1 MKKELNKI
9 LPPILGG
16 LLLLFVFGDQILAFA
31 ADYQWFKMLGYT
43 ETFFVEIKTKM
54 MIWIPLSIILSVALS
69 LYFIKL
75 FDKYI
80 KLGQILISKPELARS
95 KRFLIMLSL
104 GLGAFLSWV
113 STGELWLKILFFL
126 NRNSF
131 GVEDPIFGNDASFY
145 IFSKPMIE
153 NLMSLG
159 IFTTLVIIV
168 ATLVFYSL
176 VFKRYPPSEGTVYYL
191 DRTVGIP
198 NVIGFFKRDIL
209 RNAVKRLATLGA
221 LFFVLLGSF
230 FLLMTYDLVYSPRGA
245 AFGASY
251 TDVAVTLKGYI
262 ALAIVSFISAVL
274 FFVGMVKEKKRLI
287 AAGPV
292 AIVFIGII
300 TSVIAFGVQRLIVEP
315 DEISKEQPYIEYNI
329 AFTQKSFN
337 LDQVESREFP
347 VNQELTA
354 KDLEENE
361 ATIRNIR
368 INDETPLLQTFN
380 QLQSL
385 RLYYQF
391 SNISMDRYVIDG
403 QYRQIFL
410 APRELN
416 TDRLTEKA
424 KTWINLH
431 LKYTHG
437 YGVVVAPVNEV
448 TPEGQPKLMV
458 RNIPPTTD
466 TDLIL
471 TRPEIYFGLLTDQY
485 IITGTDEDEFDYPSG
500 SDNTE
505 TRYEGVDGIS
515 LSGANRFL
523 YAITQ
528 RSLRLLF
535 SDNIT
540 AESRI
545 HHTRDVIERAS
556 KIAPFLIYENDPYM
570 VMNQED
576 GKLYWIVDAYTATAD
591 YPYSQRYG
599 FKGYIVNYVRNSVKV
614 VVDAYDGTI
623 DYYVFDESDPMIQTY
638 KNIYKDLFKSAS
650 ELPAGLQKHI
660 KYPRDLFDLQA
671 EVYRLYHISNPV
683 VFYNGEDAW
692 DIANEK
698 YLDQIEQAKSNYVM
712 FKLPEEDNEEF
723 ALILPYT
730 PREKANMTSLLVAR
744 NDDEHYG
751 KLYVYR
757 FPKDKTVDGPMMIE
771 SRIDQDSTISP
782 QFTLWGQEG
791 SNVLRGNVIVVPV
804 NNSLL
809 YIEPIFIQA
818 DNVNSLPE
826 TKRVIVGYRDKVV
839 MEQTLDL
846 ALERIFGAA
855 PEPDSEIPGEG
866 ELPQLE
872 GEDLDAVLNQ
882 VRSVYDELTRSL
894 SEIQKIIQQLETQK
908 DSQRDTPAEGDAAK
922 DPVTP

>member
-9 LPPILGG
+9 VPPLIAA
-16 LLLLFVFGDQILAFA
+16 LLLLFISSDQILGFIAN
-31 ADYQWFKMLGYT
+31 YQWFKMLGYT
-43 ETFFVEIKTKM
+43 QTFFVEIKTKM
-54 MIWIPLSIILSVALS
+54 IMWIPLSIALAVALS
-69 LYFIKL
+69 LYFLKI
-75 FDKYI
+75 FEKYI
-80 KLGQILISKPELARS
+80 KLGQIFISKPETAKSRTALVLAS
-95 KRFLIMLSL
+95 TGL
-104 GLGAFLSWV
+104 GLFLSWV
-113 STGELWLKILFFL
+113 ATNELWLKVLFFL
-126 NRNSF
+126 NRTEF
-131 GVEDPIFGNDASFY
+131 GVSDPIFNNDAAFY
-145 IFSKPMIE
+145 IFSKPLME

-159 IFTTLVIIV
+159 IFITLVIII

-176 VFKRYPPSEGTVYYL
+176 VFKKYPPSEGTVYYL

-198 NVIGFFKRDIL
+198 NVIGFFKKDIL
-209 RNAVKRLATLGA
+209 RNAVKRIATLGA
-221 LFFVLLGSF
+221 IFFVLLGLF
-230 FLLMTYDLVYSPRGA
+230 FLIMTYDLVYSPRGA

-262 ALAIVSFISAVL
+262 ALAITSFISAVL
-274 FFVGMVKEKKRLI
+274 FFVGLIKEKRRLI
-287 AAGPV
+287 LAGPA
-292 AIVFIGII
+292 AIVFIGLL

-329 AFTQKSFN
+329 AFTQKSFQ
-337 LDQVESREFP
+337 LDNVESREFP
-347 VNQELTA
+347 VDQELTA
-354 KDLEENE
+354 QDLKDNE

-391 SNISMDRYVIDG
+391 SNISMDRYTIDG

-416 TDRLTEKA
+416 VDKLTEKA

-458 RNIPPTTD
+458 KNIPPTTE
-466 TDLIL
+466 TDLKL
-471 TRPEIYFGLLTDQY
+471 LRPEIYFGLMTDQY

-505 TRYEGVDGIS
+505 TRYQGKDGIS
-515 LSGANRFL
+515 LKGLNRLL
-523 YAITQ
+523 YAVTQ
-528 RSLRLLF
+528 RSMRLLF

-540 AESRI
+540 SESKI
-545 HHTRDVIERAS
+545 HHTRDVIDRAA
-556 KIAPFLIYENDPYM
+556 KIAPFLVYEHDPYL

-591 YPYSQRYG
+591 FPYSQRYG
-599 FKGYIVNYVRNSVKV
+599 FKGYIVNYVRNSVKI
-614 VVDAYDGTI
+614 VVDAYEGTI
-623 DYYVFDESDPMIQTY
+623 DYYVYDENDPMVKTY
-638 KNIYKDLFKSAS
+638 QKIYKDLFKPVS
-650 ELPAGLQKHI
+650 EFPDGLKAHI

-671 EVYRLYHISNPV
+671 EVYRLYHITNPV

-698 YLDQIEQAKSNYVM
+698 YLDQIQEAKSNYVM
-712 FKLPEEDNEEF
+712 FKLPEEQKEEF

-744 NDDEHYG
+744 NDGENYG

-757 FPKDKTVDGPMMIE
+757 FPKDKTIDGPMMIE

-839 MEQTLDL
+839 MEQTLEM
-846 ALERIFGAA
+846 ALERIFG
-855 PEPDSEIPGEG
+855 PESALPG
-866 ELPQLE
+866 ELPSESDQPSLE
-872 GEDLDAVLNQ
+872 GDNLEAVLDR
-882 VRSVYDELTRSL
+882 VKSVYDELSRSL
-894 SEIQKIIQQLETQK
+894 AEIQRLIQQLETQR
-908 DSQRDTPAEGDAAK
+908 SSEGTATEEAGTPDAGE
-922 DPVTP
+922 TP

>member
-1 MKKELNKI
+1 MKKEWNKT
-9 LPPILGG
+9 LPPIIGALILIIVLGDR
-16 LLLLFVFGDQILAFA
+16 LLAFF
-31 ADYQWFKMLGYT
+31 ADYQWFKMLNYT
-43 ETFFVEIKTKM
+43 QTFFVEIRTKLLL
-54 MIWIPLSIILSVALS
+54 WIPLAVLFSVALTI
-69 LYFIKL
+69 YFRKI
-75 FDKYI
+75 FQKYL
-80 KLGQILISKPELARS
+80 KLGQVFISKPELS
-95 KRFLIMLSL
+95 KANIVLTLASTLLGIFL
-104 GLGAFLSWV
+104 AWV
-113 STGELWLKILFFL
+113 VTNELWLKILFYL
-126 NRNSF
+126 NRTSF
-131 GVEDPIFGNDASFY
+131 GIEDPIFGNDASFY
-145 IFSKPMIE
+145 IFSKPLLE

-159 IFTTLVIIV
+159 IFITLIVTV
-168 ATLVFYSL
+168 ATLVFYST

-191 DRTVGIP
+191 DRSAGIP
-198 NVIGFFKRDIL
+198 NVVSFFKKDIL

-221 LFFVLLGSF
+221 VFFVLLGVF

-262 ALAIVSFISAVL
+262 ALAIVAFISAAL
-274 FFVGMVKEKKRLI
+274 FFVGMVKENRRLI
-287 AAGPV
+287 LAGPA
-292 AIVFIGII
+292 AIVLIGVL
-300 TSVIAFGVQRLIVEP
+300 TSIIAFGVQRLIVEP

-329 AFTQKSFN
+329 AFTQKSFH
-337 LDQVESREFP
+337 LDNVESREFP
-347 VNQELTA
+347 VSQELTA
-354 KDLEENE
+354 KDLEENA

-403 QYRQIFL
+403 QYRQVFL

-416 TDRLTEKA
+416 VDKLTEKA

-437 YGVVVAPVNEV
+437 YGFVMAPVNEV
-448 TPEGQPKLMV
+448 TSEGQPKLMV
-458 RNIPPTTD
+458 RNIPPATE
-466 TDLIL
+466 TDLIF

-485 IITGTDEDEFDYPSG
+485 IITGTNEDEFDYPSG

-505 TRYEGVDGIS
+505 TRYQGSDGIR
-515 LSGANRFL
+515 LNGFNRLL

-528 RSLRLLF
+528 RSMRLLF

-540 AESRI
+540 SESKI
-545 HHTRDVIERAS
+545 HYNRNIIERAS
-556 KIAPFLIYENDPYM
+556 KIAPFLIYEHDPYM
-570 VMNQED
+570 VVNQKD

-614 VVDAYDGTI
+614 VVDAYEGTI
-623 DYYVFDESDPMIQTY
+623 HFYIYDESDPMVRTFSS
-638 KNIYKDLFKSAS
+638 IYKDLFKPAS
-650 ELPAGLQKHI
+650 MLPEGLKPHI

-671 EVYRLYHISNPV
+671 EVYRLYHITNPV

-692 DIANEK
+692 DVANEK
-698 YLDQIEQAKSNYVM
+698 YLDKIQKAKSNYVM
-712 FKLPEEDNEEF
+712 FKLPEAIQEEF

-744 NDDEHYG
+744 NDGEHYG

-757 FPKDKTVDGPMMIE
+757 FPKDRTIDGPMMIE
-771 SRIDQDSTISP
+771 SRVDQDSIISP

-809 YIEPIFIQA
+809 YVEPIFIQA

-839 MEQTLDL
+839 MEPTLDL
-846 ALERIFGAA
+846 ALERIFGAVTEPA
-855 PEPDSEIPGEG
+855 PEPGEG
-866 ELPQLE
+866 PALPELQGESLE
-872 GEDLDAVLNQ
+872 AVLNQ
-882 VRSVYDELTRSL
+882 VRTVYQELTRSL
-894 SEIQKIIQQLETQK
+894 QEMQRLIDQLEKQRETESSTAEPGTQAP
-908 DSQRDTPAEGDAAK
+908 SEVNP
-922 DPVTP
+922 